1 MKVLLTGA
9 TGFIGS
15 RVARKLLKKGA
26 NVRVLVRKNSNL
38 ENISDLPLD
47 IVYGDLTKPE
57 TLLPALE
64 GCEVLFHVAAEY
76 KLWVPEP
83 KTLYKTNVE
92 GTLNI
97 MKAALRKGIKR
108 IVYTSSVATLG
119 LNPDGSPADE
129 ETPVTI
135 NDMIGHYKRS
145 KYIAEEKVK
154 KMIKTE
160 NLPAVIVNPSTPIGP
175 GDIKPT
181 PTGRIIIEAASG
193 KMPAY
198 VDTGLNIVHVD
209 DVAEGHILALEKGKI
224 GERYILGGENLT
236 LKELL
241 EKIAR
246 FTGRSAPKIK
256 ISPNLILPIAYIVE
270 AISKI
275 TKKEPFIT
283 VDGVL
288 MSKKKMFF
296 SSEKA
301 KRELGYKIRP
311 VDEAIKDSIDWFKQ
325 KGYIR

>member
-1 MKVLLTGA
+1 MKVLVTGA

-15 RVARKLLKKGA
+15 RVVRKLLKKGA
-26 NVRVLVRKNSNL
+26 DVRVLVRKKSNL
-38 ENISDLPLD
+38 ENISGLPVD
-47 IVYGDLTKPE
+47 IAYGDLTKPE
-57 TLLPALE
+57 TLSTSLE
-64 GCEVLFHVAAEY
+64 DCEALFHVAAEY
-76 KLWVPEP
+76 KLWVPKPES
-83 KTLYKTNVE
+83 LYRTNVD
-92 GTLNI
+92 GTVNI
-97 MKAALRKGIKR
+97 MKAALQKGIKR

-119 LNPDGSPADE
+119 INKNGTPADE

-145 KYIAEEKVK
+145 KYIAEEKVRE
-154 KMIKTE
+154 MIKKAK
-160 NLPAVIVNPSTPIGP
+160 LPAVIVNPSTPIGP

-193 KMPAY
+193 RMPAY

-209 DVAEGHILALEKGKI
+209 DVADGHILAFEKGRI

-236 LKELL
+236 LRELL
-241 EKIAR
+241 EKIAQ
-246 FTGRSAPKIK
+246 FTGRSAPKIRL
-256 ISPNLILPIAYIVE
+256 SPNMILPLAYVVE
-270 AISKI
+270 FISQI

-296 SSEKA
+296 SIEKA
-301 KRELGYKIRP
+301 KRELRYNPRP
-311 VDEAIKDSIDWFKQ
+311 ADEAIKDSIDWFRQ